1 MPRTFVWHPG
11 KGPKTTPALKI
22 KDGETVRIKQVRSG
36 IGHEARMRATLE
48 AMGLRNHQAVIERV
62 LTPQL
67 RGQIKHVRHLLEVT
81 PAGESAAKQP
91 NVKQPAAKRTASN
104 KIPST
109 PSASKKQHETPST
122 PSASKKP
129 KEEKANG

>member
-48 AMGLRNHQAVIERV
+48 AMGLRNHQAMIERV

-67 RGQIKHVRHLLEVT
+67 RGQIKHVRHLLEVV

-91 NVKQPAAKRTASN
+91 TMKQPVAKRAAPNKAS
-104 KIPST
+104 ST
-109 PSASKKQHETPST
+109 ASKKQ
-122 PSASKKP
+122 

>member
-1 MPRTFVWHPG
+1 
-11 KGPKTTPALKI
+11 
-22 KDGETVRIKQVRSG
+22 VRSG

-48 AMGLRNHQAVIERV
+48 AMGLRNHQAMIERV

-67 RGQIKHVRHLLEVT
+67 RGQIKHVRHLLEVV

-91 NVKQPAAKRTASN
+91 TMKQPVAKRAAPNKAS
-104 KIPST
+104 ST
-109 PSASKKQHETPST
+109 ASKKQ
-122 PSASKKP
+122 